1 MLNKL
6 CLFFSYKF
14 FQMPQYIWIFVPG
27 AIALFEQFHHCHQD
41 FLFYQSY
48 NLIDNIIVAT
58 KFANKN
64 IAQQI
69 CDECSRNFQ
78 IDLVVI
84 PIIITYEILEEI

>member
-1 MLNKL
+1 MKKYLEKEIKK
-6 CLFFSYKF
+6 Y
-14 FQMPQYIWIFVPG
+14 V
-27 AIALFEQFHHCHQD
+27 IADLSQPTNYLHS
-41 FLFYQSY
+41 LRGGRY
-48 NLIDNIIVAT
+48 NFIDNIIVAT
-58 KFANKN
+58 KFVNKN